1 MKKLEP
7 HEIGYYSKSIE
18 SLSREELI
26 QAFTELANAVYECA
40 NKNGTCRDALT
51 FNKRHPKTGEF

>member
-7 HEIGYYSKSIE
+7 NEIGYYGKSIE
-18 SLSREELI
+18 SLSRGELI

-40 NKNGTCRDALT
+40 NKNGTCRDFLT
-51 FNKRHPKTGEF
+51 FNKRHPTTGEF